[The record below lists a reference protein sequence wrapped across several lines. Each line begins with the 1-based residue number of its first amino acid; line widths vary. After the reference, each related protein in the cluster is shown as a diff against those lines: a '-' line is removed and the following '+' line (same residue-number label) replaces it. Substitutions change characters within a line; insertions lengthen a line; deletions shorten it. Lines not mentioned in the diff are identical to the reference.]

1 MLRCWAAPSPL
12 PLPSVMPK
20 RVRSDVELEANQQ
33 NQRARYLTSA
43 TRLARLEEEK
53 YEAKERVKGVDCSPA
68 SPLNEMEMAKKIS
81 GRPRKTI
88 PLSLPEPGAQPRLLC
103 PTHGHAPLPSALFV
117 PSLSLP
123 PSDCGLS

>member
-1 MLRCWAAPSPL
+1 
-12 PLPSVMPK
+12 MPKHTK
-20 RVRSDVELEANQQ
+20 RVRYDAELEANRQ
-33 NQRARYLTSA
+33 NQRAKYEVK
-43 TRLARLEEEK
+43 RLARLEEEK

>member
-1 MLRCWAAPSPL
+1 
-12 PLPSVMPK
+12 MPKHTK
-20 RVRSDVELEANQQ
+20 RVRSDAELEANRQ
-33 NQRARYLTSA
+33 NQRAKYEVK
-43 TRLARLEEEK
+43 RLARLEEEK